1 MASIL
6 LKSGRICD
14 FQCKCNYLKNEKL
27 FLNCLLHFWN
37 LHQILNILRKEMMVI
52 ANVFPKLQTV
62 KIFVRPLCEK
72 LCFGTRFDSQHIK
85 MSQKLPKSPWDNFFH
100 VFSSFWEKLISQ
112 MSPRLFP
119 EILGVF
125 PNILTADGKLSV
137 QDQENLPLPMQ
148 MLLSEKRKNFSQYFV
163 PFLKSTSNFKHFE

>member
-1 MASIL
+1 
-6 LKSGRICD
+6 
-14 FQCKCNYLKNEKL
+14 
-27 FLNCLLHFWN
+27 
-37 LHQILNILRKEMMVI
+37 
-52 ANVFPKLQTV
+52 
-62 KIFVRPLCEK
+62 
-72 LCFGTRFDSQHIK
+72 
-85 MSQKLPKSPWDNFFH
+85 
-100 VFSSFWEKLISQ
+100 

-148 MLLSEKRKNFSQYFV
+148 MLLSEKRKTFSQYFV